1 LSSFFFS
8 GRGWTK
14 SRKRVLKTW
23 RENGRPE
30 EFEKKMSF
38 AMSSGGISVRG
49 RERSAQQGENYTR
62 VAQKKECG
70 KFTRNDQKGPA
81 LSLGAK
87 KKKSG
92 HRTSKTAILLLGK
105 GPMHSAEN
113 RKNESFQ
120 RRVENACWSMA
131 RAEKQRAELAPKA
144 FFGA

>member
-1 LSSFFFS
+1 M
-8 GRGWTK
+8 TK
-14 SRKRVLKTW
+14 KARRYRL
-23 RENGRPE
+23 
-30 EFEKKMSF
+30 
-38 AMSSGGISVRG
+38 
-49 RERSAQQGENYTR
+49 ER
-62 VAQKKECG
+62 
-70 KFTRNDQKGPA
+70 
-81 LSLGAK
+81 K

-131 RAEKQRAELAPKA
+131 RAEKLRAELAPKA